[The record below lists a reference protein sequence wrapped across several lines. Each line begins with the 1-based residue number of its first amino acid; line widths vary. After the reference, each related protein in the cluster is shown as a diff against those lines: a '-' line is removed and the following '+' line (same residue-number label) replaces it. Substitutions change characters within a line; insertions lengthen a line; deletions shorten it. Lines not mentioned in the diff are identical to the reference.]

1 MGYIITEIL
10 GFIDYF
16 GRLRPFTL
24 FVELGLDLSI
34 LGDPLGSTA
43 TIFLESVS
51 MYDLLVSFSIVSLIL
66 DFVRAHPDGQGDVVP
81 DRDQY

>member
-1 MGYIITEIL
+1 MGYLLSEVF

-34 LGDPLGSTA
+34 IQHGSVPGSIQ
-43 TIFLESVS
+43 IFLESVS
-51 MYDLLVSFSIVSLIL
+51 MYDLLVAFSIVSLIL
-66 DFVRAHPDGQGDVVP
+66 DYVQVHSDENGDSHPNK
-81 DRDQY
+81 